1 MTTLPPGGPPGT
13 GTSGSGAGE
22 SPEPGRGG
30 AEATRAT
37 AAPGLAGNHRPAP
50 SDPSA
55 ARPRPPLVTELRRG
69 LGPWTGAA
77 VALTVLVAMYGK
89 APAWQ
94 GRWSDATDLL
104 HLAAGLLGGPLA
116 LAAGCRQGGRD
127 RRRGTAELWESVPRS
142 PLRRLLIAAAPSA
155 LWPAAGVLL
164 ADAVGLLATRPY
176 VSGGRPA
183 LALLLADAVAV
194 GSLGALGHVVGRL
207 VPWRLTAPVLG
218 IVGYTGLAA
227 GTYTLSAAR
236 WLSPAADSSTAWMRP
251 VWWFAPASMAWTA
264 GLACAALLACGARTV
279 RPRALALV
287 PLAVAVAAAGLVLR
301 LPPEDGPWR
310 RDPAATRAVCD
321 GGVPRVCVTVLDGRL
336 LPAVSAALAPVNE
349 RLRGL
354 PGAPARWAVGPVEPR
369 RGDVQIADGAHAP
382 VRGRLTRPDI
392 FRHAAVGQLLARACD
407 DSALP
412 RRGEERA
419 ALVHLAVHEWLAPA
433 PPGHGPGLSGAQ
445 EHLDRLRAKAPAAQR
460 AYLARYLAADR
471 CRPEEVPV
479 P

>member
-1 MTTLPPGGPPGT
+1 MTTPPPDAPTGAVASRPGAGKASEPGPGG
-13 GTSGSGAGE
+13 AG
-22 SPEPGRGG
+22 
-30 AEATRAT
+30 ATRA
-37 AAPGLAGNHRPAP
+37 AAGPGA
-50 SDPSA
+50 SDPSTA
-55 ARPRPPLVTELRRG
+55 PARRPLATELRRG

-142 PLRRLLIAAAPSA
+142 PLRRLLVAVAPSA

-176 VSGGRPA
+176 VSGGRPD
-183 LALLLADAVAV
+183 LGLLLADAVAV
-194 GSLGALGHVVGRL
+194 GSLGALGHVAGRL

-218 IVGYTGLAA
+218 IAGYVGLAA

-251 VWWFAPASMAWTA
+251 VWWFAPVSMAWTA
-264 GLACAALLACGARTV
+264 GLACAALLACGARTA
-279 RPRALALV
+279 RSRALALV
-287 PLAVAVAAAGLVLR
+287 PLAVAVAAAVPVLR
-301 LPPEDGPWR
+301 LPPDDGPWR

-321 GGVPRVCVTVLDGRL
+321 SGEPRVCVTVLDGRL
-336 LPAVSAALAPVNE
+336 LPEVSAALAPVNE

-354 PGAPARWAVGPVEPR
+354 PGAPVRWAVGPVEPR
-369 RGDVQIADGAHAP
+369 PGDVEIADAAGTA
-382 VRGRLTRPDI
+382 VRGRLIRPDV
-392 FRHAAVGQLLARACD
+392 FRHAAVAQLLARSCD
-407 DSALP
+407 EEAF
-412 RRGEERA
+412 RRPGQERA

-433 PPGHGPGLSGAQ
+433 PPGHGTDPSGAQ
-445 EHLDRLRAKAPAAQR
+445 EYLDRLRAKAPAAQR
-460 AYLARYLAADR
+460 AYLARYLAADH
-471 CRPEEVPV
+471 CRPEEVPA